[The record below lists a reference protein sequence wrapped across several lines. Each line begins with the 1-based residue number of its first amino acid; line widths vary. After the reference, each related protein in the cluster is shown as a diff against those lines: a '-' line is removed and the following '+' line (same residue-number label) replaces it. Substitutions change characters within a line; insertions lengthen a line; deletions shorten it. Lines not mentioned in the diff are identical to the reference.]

1 MTEGFIL
8 TLAQRTMIVVL
19 QVCTPILGLSLVLG
33 LIISIFQAITQI
45 QDVTLAFVPKIIAVA
60 VAIVVFGPWMLR
72 TLVAFT
78 HGLIISLPLL
88 AQ

>member
-19 QVCTPILGLSLVLG
+19 QVCTPILGLSLLLG

-72 TLVAFT
+72 TIVLFT
-78 HGLIISLPLL
+78 HELILALPMM
-88 AQ
+88 AR